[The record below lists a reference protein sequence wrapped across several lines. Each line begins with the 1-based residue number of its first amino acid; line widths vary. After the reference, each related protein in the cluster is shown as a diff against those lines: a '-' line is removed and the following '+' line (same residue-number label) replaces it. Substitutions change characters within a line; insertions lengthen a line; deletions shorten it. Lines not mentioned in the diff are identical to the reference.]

1 MVDSLDLIIAKEKE
15 FDPLWK
21 RMDEDGELIYNVN
34 FILRDWDGRPVKRV
48 YSVTIPNAALFYA
61 KMVSLI
67 SRVSRLPIITD
78 PQDKMTDDSKA
89 NIINFLKDMDFEI
102 DTLLNNKD
110 ELDAFTT
117 HTGYFCGRG
126 WSAEQVLL
134 RMDDGK
140 LITDVRQLDP
150 RWLTYA
156 TGMEGVT
163 WFNYDMVRSS
173 VDIEAEYNRTVPN
186 DEGVIS
192 DRWDDKTEKIYISS
206 GLGSA
211 REQIAEKKNP
221 YGYPPIVIQAVPF
234 GAGLLKEKDAIKRK
248 GESIFYPHR
257 DMFKEVNFMASILKT
272 QSFDDLRPALQSPGD
287 KTGEPPKEY
296 PASQSNTATDEPILL
311 VPRRDMT
318 NAMRNYLGI
327 INSMIQRAG
336 LSNLDEGTITFPL
349 AAVAIAKM
357 LAQKQSLTMPRLAAL
372 ELLYRARTRMIIKQI
387 MTMGGSFKIGEEG
400 RERTYK
406 ASELEGTYTVGWS
419 YFTPSLEDDAA
430 KSAIADSQRGLL
442 PDRAIR
448 RDTLQRENPEQD
460 ENWLEVEEAKRKE
473 PLITDLERIYSLID
487 EDTDESNVEAWILF
501 NKLTTILKQRTT
513 TGVAE
518 PQAPPPLR
526 PTQQLPVFAQGG
538 GGGVPG
544 GVQPADQG
552 VQG

>member
-1 MVDSLDLIIAKEKE
+1 MVDTLDLITAKEKE
-15 FDPLWK
+15 LSELWA
-21 RMDEDGELIYNVN
+21 RMDEDGRLIYNEDYV
-34 FILRDWDGRPVKRV
+34 LRDWDNRTVKRV

-78 PQDKMTDDSKA
+78 PQDEMTDESKA
-89 NIINFLKDMDFEI
+89 NIINFIKDMDFEI

-117 HTGYFCGRG
+117 HSGYFCGRG

-140 LITDVRQLDP
+140 LVTDVRQLDP

-156 TGMEGVT
+156 SGMNGLE
-163 WFNYDMVRSS
+163 WFNYDMVRSA
-173 VDIEAEYNRTVPN
+173 VDIESEYNIKV
-186 DEGVIS
+186 DADDGIIG
-192 DRWDDKTEKIYISS
+192 DFWDKKVEKIY
-206 GLGSA
+206 LD
-211 REQIAEKKNP
+211 EQQVDEKPNP
-221 YGYPPIVIQAVPF
+221 YGYPPAVIQAVPF
-234 GAGLLKEKDAIKRK
+234 GAGLLKERDSIKRK

-272 QSFDDLRPALQSPGD
+272 QSFDDLRPALQQTGD
-287 KTGEPPKEY
+287 KTAEHPKEY
-296 PASQSNTATDEPILL
+296 PASQGYTSTDEPLLL

-372 ELLYRARTRMIIKQI
+372 ELLYRARTRMIINQI
-387 MTMGGSFKIGEEG
+387 MAMGGSFKIGEEG

-406 ASELEGTYTVGWS
+406 ASELDGTYTVGWS

-460 ENWLEVEEAKRKE
+460 ENWLEIEEAKRKE
-473 PLITDLERIYSLID
+473 PLITDLERILSLIE
-487 EDTDESNVEAWILF
+487 EDTVESNAAAWILW
-501 NKLTTILKQRTT
+501 NKLATILKQRMTG
-513 TGVAE
+513 GVAE

-538 GGGVPG
+538 GGGRPG

-552 VQG
+552 VEV